1 MTEISYIEQ
10 NGEQINLKDAKG
22 RELLETKQN
31 KLIAGN
37 GISISEDGIIS
48 AVGGGSSLALKTLTV
63 KDLVLTSYS
72 GADYTYDTNIKY
84 VGNPALLS
92 NSKQYRNIR
101 SGINSSEIDNIN
113 SGTWRTATDI
123 FSWNGNLLNLL
134 GDSGA
139 STGNIRAV
147 VDAFSELPDTGEPLL
162 ILEQS
167 PDCVVTD
174 RTRSDGQD
182 YWDYNIGETYNYYF
196 NRKDVTLFTKAKID
210 KETLSEDKIDTSHT
224 YNNGESDGIFSLPA
238 TIFYSMLNA

>member
-10 NGEQINLKDAKG
+10 NGEKINIKDAKG

-37 GISISEDGIIS
+37 GISISEDGTIS
-48 AVGGGSSLALKTLTV
+48 AIGGGSSLMLKTLTV

-72 GADYTYDTNIKY
+72 GADYTYDANIKY

-92 NSKQYRNIR
+92 NSKQYRSI
-101 SGINSSEIDNIN
+101 GYTDKSEINDIN
-113 SGTWRTATDI
+113 NGTWRTATDI
-123 FSWNGNLLNLL
+123 FSWNGYLINLL

-139 STGNIRAV
+139 STENIRAV
-147 VDAFSELPDTGEPLL
+147 VDAFSELPDTGEPFL

-167 PDCVVTD
+167 PECIVTD

-182 YWDYNIGETYNYYF
+182 FWDYNVGETYNYYWG
-196 NRKDVTLFTKAKID
+196 RKDVTLFTKAKVD

-224 YNNGESDGIFSLPA
+224 YNNGDDDEVFSLPA